1 MTVVVSR
8 RAVYLL
14 QQVVA
19 DVASDG
25 IPLEVKVDVHVLA
38 KAAGV
43 VVAVGLGVPE
53 GLQDAV
59 GFEQH
64 VFHPVGRKDDIPGD
78 SGHMCDYTKIKNCPK
93 NSISLTETFIYSL
106 LLFILRMCVTF
117 YTPGFIT
124 WRTIILIAQ
133 YNLIS

>member
-8 RAVYLL
+8 RAVYLF

-38 KAAGV
+38 EAAGV

-59 GFEQH
+59 GLEQH
-64 VFHPVGRKDDIPGD
+64 VFHPVGRKER
-78 SGHMCDYTKIKNCPK
+78 Y
-93 NSISLTETFIYSL
+93 Y
-106 LLFILRMCVTF
+106 R
-117 YTPGFIT
+117 
-124 WRTIILIAQ
+124 
-133 YNLIS
+133 

>member
-38 KAAGV
+38 KAAGI

-64 VFHPVGRKDDIPGD
+64 VFHPVGEKGR
-78 SGHMCDYTKIKNCPK
+78 
-93 NSISLTETFIYSL
+93 YS
-106 LLFILRMCVTF
+106 R
-117 YTPGFIT
+117 
-124 WRTIILIAQ
+124 
-133 YNLIS
+133 

>member
-93 NSISLTETFIYSL
+93 KSQFL
-106 LLFILRMCVTF
+106 
-117 YTPGFIT
+117 
-124 WRTIILIAQ
+124 
-133 YNLIS
+133 